1 LNRPYHYPD
10 FGGAADE
17 LPLKDGL
24 YDYPIDALRYF
35 FINYTHNPKTTARRY

>member
-35 FINYTHNPKTTARRY
+35 FINYTHNPKATARRY

>member
-10 FGGAADE
+10 FGTAGGE

-24 YDYPIDALRYF
+24 YDHPIDALRYF
-35 FINYTHNPKTTARRY
+35 FINYTHNPKATARRY